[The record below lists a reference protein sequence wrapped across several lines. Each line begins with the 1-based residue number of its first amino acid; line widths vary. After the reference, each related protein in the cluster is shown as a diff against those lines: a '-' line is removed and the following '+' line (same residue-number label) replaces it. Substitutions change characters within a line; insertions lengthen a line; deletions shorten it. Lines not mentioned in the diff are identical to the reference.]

1 MGLNHQGHT
10 TESRPAA
17 NKFSRENLRGILLP
31 FPTPF
36 DSAESVDL
44 RALRAN
50 IEKWNATGV
59 RGYVALG
66 STGERVHLDE
76 SECLALIEAARES
89 VPESLSLIVGA
100 GQASTRTTINEVR
113 RFAEAGAES
122 VLVITPHFYRKA
134 MTDEALTSHYLAV
147 ADASS
152 VPVILYSMPDLTGI
166 ALAPATVA
174 RLSEHENIIGIKDSS
189 GDLVNLAETLRVVPD
204 DFAVLTGNGPLLYAA
219 LSAGARGAI
228 LAVGCVA
235 AELSVAIHEA
245 VEAGEHERALRLQ
258 QRLTP
263 LARAVTTRYGIGG
276 LKAALDLIGYEGGS
290 VRAPLGKPGTE
301 AVREIALLLQDAASA
316 RGEEKT
322 AGAQSRPAGATT
334 S

>member
-1 MGLNHQGHT
+1 LKQQSETSSEISGSAGLT
-10 TESRPAA
+10 
-17 NKFSRENLRGILLP
+17 KNLRGILLP

-36 DSAESVDL
+36 DATGEVNAA
-44 RALRAN
+44 ALGSN
-50 IEKWNATGV
+50 IEKWNETGV
-59 RGYVALG
+59 CGYVALG

-76 SECLALIEAARES
+76 RECLAVIEAARES
-89 VPESLSLIVGA
+89 VPAHLSLIVGA

-113 RFAEAGAES
+113 RFAGVGAES

-134 MTDEALTSHYLAV
+134 MTDEALTAHYLAV

-166 ALAPATVA
+166 AIAPRVVA

-189 GDLVNLAETLRVVPD
+189 GDLVNLAETLACVPG

-219 LSAGARGAI
+219 LSAGACGAI
-228 LAVGCVA
+228 LAVGCAA
-235 AELSVAIHEA
+235 AELSVAVYEA
-245 VEAGEHERALRLQ
+245 VEAREYERALRLQ
-258 QRLTP
+258 RRLTP

-276 LKAALDLIGYEGGS
+276 LKAALDIIGYQGGS
-290 VRAPLGKPGTE
+290 VRAPLRSPGSE
-301 AVREIALLLQDAASA
+301 AVQELALLLKDAASA
-316 RGEEKT
+316 REEEKT
-322 AGAQSRPAGATT
+322 VDTQSRLAGATT

>member
-1 MGLNHQGHT
+1 M
-10 TESRPAA
+10 
-17 NKFSRENLRGILLP
+17 ENLRGILLP
-31 FPTPF
+31 FTTPF

-44 RALRAN
+44 GALRAN
-50 IEKWNATGV
+50 IEKWNETGV

-76 SECLALIEAARES
+76 GECLAVIEAARES
-89 VPESLSLIVGA
+89 VPDHLSLIAGA

-113 RFAEAGAES
+113 RFAQAGAES

-134 MTDEALTSHYLAV
+134 MTDEALIAHYLAV

-166 ALAPATVA
+166 ALAPPVVA

-189 GDLVNLAETLRVVPD
+189 SDLVNLAETLARVPS

-235 AELSVAIHEA
+235 AELSVAVYEA
-245 VEAGEHERALRLQ
+245 VEAGEYERALRLQ
-258 QRLTP
+258 RRLTP

-276 LKAALDLIGYEGGS
+276 LKAALDIIGYEGGS
-290 VRAPLGKPGTE
+290 VRAPLRSPGSE
-301 AVREIALLLQDAASA
+301 AVQELEPLLKDAASA
-316 RGEEKT
+316 REEEKT
-322 AGAQSRPAGATT
+322 AEAQSRLAGATT

>member
-1 MGLNHQGHT
+1 LKRQGQT
-10 TESRPAA
+10 TESGPPA
-17 NKFSRENLRGILLP
+17 NTFSRENLRGILLP
-31 FPTPF
+31 FTTPF

-76 SECLALIEAARES
+76 SECLAVIEAARES
-89 VPESLSLIVGA
+89 VPPQLSLIVGA

-113 RFAEAGAES
+113 RFAQAGAES

-134 MTDEALTSHYLAV
+134 MTDEALVAHYRAV

-166 ALAPATVA
+166 ALTPQVVA

-189 GDLVNLAETLRVVPD
+189 SDLVNLAETMRCVPS

-235 AELSVAIHEA
+235 AELSVAVYEA
-245 VEAGEHERALRLQ
+245 VEAREYERALRLQ
-258 QRLTP
+258 RRLTP

-276 LKAALDLIGYEGGS
+276 LKAALDIIGYQGGS
-290 VRAPLGKPGTE
+290 VRAPLRKPGSE
-301 AVREIALLLQDAASA
+301 AIQEIAPLLKEVASA
-316 RGEEKT
+316 REEEKT
-322 AGAQSRPAGATT
+322 ADTPSRLAGATT

>member
-1 MGLNHQGHT
+1 LKRQGHI
-10 TESRPAA
+10 TESSPAA
-17 NKFSRENLRGILLP
+17 NTFADENLRGVLLP
-31 FPTPF
+31 FTTPF
-36 DSAESVDL
+36 DSAENVDL
-44 RALRAN
+44 RAVRAN
-50 IEKWNATGV
+50 IEKWNGTGV

-76 SECLALIEAARES
+76 GECLAVIAAARES
-89 VPESLSLIVGA
+89 VPEHLSLIVGA

-113 RFAEAGAES
+113 RFAQAGAQAL
-122 VLVITPHFYRKA
+122 LVITPHFYRKA
-134 MTDEALTSHYLAV
+134 MTHEALVAHYLAV
-147 ADASS
+147 AEASS

-166 ALAPATVA
+166 ALAPETVA
-174 RLSEHENIIGIKDSS
+174 RLSEHENIVGIKDSS
-189 GDLVNLAETLRVVPD
+189 SDLVNLSETIRVVPK

-235 AELSVAIHEA
+235 AELSVAIYEA
-245 VEAGEHERALRLQ
+245 VEAREYERALRLQ

-276 LKAALDLIGYEGGS
+276 LKAAMDIIGYEGGS
-290 VRAPLGKPGTE
+290 VRAPLRKPGSE
-301 AVREIALLLQDAASA
+301 AVEEIALLLKDAASA
-316 RGEEKT
+316 REEEQT
-322 AGAQSRPAGATT
+322 ADTQSRLAGATK